1 MKNRD
6 RLAQINTFD
15 LLCKVNGEIDR
26 AQTRAIE
33 EPESF
38 ISTCIID
45 AITEDYEVC
54 PRATGEI
61 NMEGYVTICQACIAR
76 WLNAEYNGRW

>member
-1 MKNRD
+1 MTNREKLN
-6 RLAQINTFD
+6 RECMYD
-15 LLCKVNGEIDR
+15 LLCRIEGAIDR

-33 EPESF
+33 YPESF

-45 AITEDYEVC
+45 AITEDYAEC

-76 WLNAEYNGRW
+76 WLNSEYDGRW